1 MNNKE
6 KLFQELNDRME
17 KDLGINDELKDLDPT
32 PEEWEN
38 FKKQLPKFVYLISE
52 IGEDIDKRNY
62 IVSNEKIEKAGFI
75 ASRSVEQGIK
85 ELIQTMPLLKRNQ
98 FANI

>member
-32 PEEWEN
+32 PEEWAEL
-38 FKKQLPKFVYLISE
+38 KKNLPKF
-52 IGEDIDKRNY
+52 
-62 IVSNEKIEKAGFI
+62 F
-75 ASRSVEQGIK
+75 K
-85 ELIQTMPLLKRNQ
+85 EAIQ
-98 FANI
+98 FALIMGILLMFTAFVILQIIKLLHILL